1 MKPLILLLSLLT
13 SVCLPAQYY
22 YNDIAGTLETNRLMQ
37 TYLANKVR
45 MVTATGIDANG
56 VKATDFAEVHE
67 VKDNGKTLRLSTRSG
82 NNYTAYYNRFD
93 EQNRLISITD
103 TSAAVQNSTTYQYDA
118 AGRIIQMQNTVR
130 DSANEFNQT
139 ELHQWTYT
147 AAGKPERM
155 WRTINGS
162 DSLEIR
168 FEPDENG
175 NPGEEVTYRRG
186 YETDRLYYYFDEK
199 NRITDIVR
207 YNKKIKK
214 LVPDIIFT
222 YDDNDR
228 IIQKITS
235 SPGDNFGRVT
245 WVGYMIWRYI
255 YNDKGLKTKEALF
268 DKEQQLTGKIEYSYI
283 FGQ

>member
-1 MKPLILLLSLLT
+1 MKISFVLIVFLSGF
-13 SVCLPAQYY
+13 SIRAQYY
-22 YNDIAGTLETNRLMQ
+22 YNDIAGTMETNRLMQ

-45 MVTATGIDANG
+45 MVTASGIDANG

-67 VKDNGKTLRLSTRSG
+67 VRDNGKTLKTSSRSG
-82 NNYTAYYNRFD
+82 GSYTAFYNRFD

-103 TSAAVQNSTTYQYDA
+103 TSAAVQNTTTYQYDA
-118 AGRIIQMQNTVR
+118 AGRVIKMQNTVR

-139 ELHQWTYT
+139 EVHQWTYT
-147 AAGKPERM
+147 AAGKPEKM
-155 WRTINGS
+155 WRTINGG

-168 FEPDENG
+168 FVPDESG
-175 NPGEEVTYRRG
+175 NPGEEVNYRRG

-214 LVPDIIFT
+214 LVPDIILT

-228 IIQKITS
+228 IIQKITI
-235 SPGDNFGRVT
+235 SPGDNYGRVT
-245 WVGYMIWRYI
+245 WVGYVIWRYI